1 MKTISCIV
9 LSLLFFSQTF
19 SQTYGEK
26 YDLEFKRFNTCTSGW
41 AEFQRGTA
49 LSFDSMMSLNG
60 KIPIKIS
67 YNTMDSVPMKFNL
80 NFVIPLPQY
89 KRGEVCTVTV
99 NQKSNLPGKAY
110 FALSSIDE
118 NANIVFH
125 DSVWLNNTQW
135 ESKLLSFK
143 LNNEKG
149 IRISINYRGNKDSL
163 QSLWLDK
170 VAISIGGKD
179 IAQLDVNRVDKESA
193 LETSEVFNKEHIIPL
208 STENNNCFLPI
219 LEQLKDTR
227 IIGLGEC
234 THGSRETKAAF
245 NEFVKSAIQNSKVR
259 LVMIELPMN
268 ILIQYNLYI
277 QGITYDNYIT
287 QVDRLLSD
295 ARYFRYD
302 TKMLAEL
309 LDWLRTYN
317 STSESKVYLCG
328 FDVIHRSYAFSLTR
342 YTGAFLGPKE
352 FFSKLNAPEPTVVE
366 KNKETLKEKL
376 NKLLWEHNYIEL
388 ICMMENNTLAQKILG
403 KKNIEEYKYLVDDY
417 LGQQALGKDIY
428 EAREFL
434 MAKNIQRAI
443 DLFLEK

>member
-227 IIGLGEC
+227 IIG
-234 THGSRETKAAF
+234 
-245 NEFVKSAIQNSKVR
+245 
-259 LVMIELPMN
+259 
-268 ILIQYNLYI
+268 
-277 QGITYDNYIT
+277 
-287 QVDRLLSD
+287 
-295 ARYFRYD
+295 
-302 TKMLAEL
+302 
-309 LDWLRTYN
+309 
-317 STSESKVYLCG
+317 
-328 FDVIHRSYAFSLTR
+328 
-342 YTGAFLGPKE
+342 
-352 FFSKLNAPEPTVVE
+352 
-366 KNKETLKEKL
+366 
-376 NKLLWEHNYIEL
+376 
-388 ICMMENNTLAQKILG
+388 
-403 KKNIEEYKYLVDDY
+403 
-417 LGQQALGKDIY
+417 
-428 EAREFL
+428 
-434 MAKNIQRAI
+434 
-443 DLFLEK
+443 